1 MAKGGR
7 TIVVTFPMPVN
18 LANAR
23 MHWAKKLRHHHEWK
37 TRAVVGERA
46 LRGRHRPMQRVRVS
60 ALMYVGGGRMDDDNA
75 TARLKW
81 CLDLLKERG
90 LIVDDA
96 RPHLT
101 LTGIPEQRQGTPKR
115 VVLTLEEVA

>member
-1 MAKGGR
+1 MK
-7 TIVVTFPMPVN
+7 TLTLVFPMPLN

-23 MHWAKKLRHHHEWK
+23 MHWRQK
-37 TRAVVGERA
+37 TRSHDAWKMRALVGERG
-46 LRGRHRPMQRVRVS
+46 LRVRPKRPMERVRVT
-60 ALMYVGGGRMDDDNA
+60 AILYLGRGVMDHDNA
-75 TARLKW
+75 VARLKW
-81 CLDLLKERG
+81 CLDFLKERG

-96 RPHLT
+96 PKHLT

>member
-1 MAKGGR
+1 MNRAL
-7 TIVVTFPMPVN
+7 TLTFPMPVN

-23 MHWAKKLRHHHEWK
+23 MHWAAKLRKHNEWK
-37 TRAVVGERA
+37 TRAIVGERG
-46 LRGRHRPMQRVRVS
+46 LRGRHRVMQRVHVS
-60 ALMYVGGGRMDDDNA
+60 AVMYVGGDRMDDDNA

-90 LIVDDA
+90 LIVDDK
-96 RPHLT
+96 RPFLT
-101 LTGIPEQRQGTPKR
+101 LTGIPEQRQGKPKR

>member
-1 MAKGGR
+1 MGGR
-7 TIVVTFPMPVN
+7 TVVVTFPMPLN

-23 MHWAKKLRHHHEWK
+23 LHWAAKMRKHNEWK

-46 LRGRHRPMQRVRVS
+46 LRGRHRAMQRVRVT
-60 ALMYVGGGRMDDDNA
+60 AVMYVGHGPMDDDNA

-81 CLDLLKERG
+81 PLDLLKERG
-90 LIVDDA
+90 LIVDDK
-96 RPHLT
+96 RPHLM
-101 LTGIPEQRQGTPKR
+101 LTGIPEQRQGNPRR